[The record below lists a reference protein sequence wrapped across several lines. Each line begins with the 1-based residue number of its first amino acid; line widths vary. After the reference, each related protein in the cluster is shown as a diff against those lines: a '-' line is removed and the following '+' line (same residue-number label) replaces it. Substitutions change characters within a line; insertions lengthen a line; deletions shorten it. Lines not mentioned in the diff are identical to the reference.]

1 MPRARQARHDG
12 ACRHMEPVGDF
23 LIAEPFKVAHH
34 HDIAG
39 SRRQGVERIGKSQ
52 PVDFDIF
59 IGMVVR

>member
-1 MPRARQARHDG
+1 
-12 ACRHMEPVGDF
+12 MEPVGDF